1 MGKIYCIIG
10 KSSTGKDTI
19 YKLLLAREDLNL
31 QTIVSYTT
39 RPIRSKE
46 VPGEE
51 YNFVSIEEKDALLE
65 EGKVI
70 EIRKYDTVYGPWFY
84 FTVDDGNVK
93 LDENDYILIGTIESF
108 EKLKEYYGEN
118 IIPIYIEVDDGMRLE
133 RALKRERKQSEPK
146 YEEMCRRFL
155 ADQADFS
162 QEKLEKA
169 GINNIFVNNEDREE
183 TCERIAQFIKAH

>member
-19 YKLLLAREDLNL
+19 YKLLLAREDLKL

-70 EIRKYDTVYGPWFY
+70 EIRKY
-84 FTVDDGNVK
+84 
-93 LDENDYILIGTIESF
+93 ENRST
-108 EKLKEYYGEN
+108 N
-118 IIPIYIEVDDGMRLE
+118 
-133 RALKRERKQSEPK
+133 
-146 YEEMCRRFL
+146 
-155 ADQADFS
+155 
-162 QEKLEKA
+162 
-169 GINNIFVNNEDREE
+169 
-183 TCERIAQFIKAH
+183 